1 MSLLKAS
8 TVNFENEWR
17 EMQPPLASLVTGTPQ
32 TLTNEKWLKMYSGI
46 YKICT
51 NPGAPQAE
59 MLFFRLRGLLVKHV
73 EAILK
78 ELNTI
83 DGEPEFLNHYCT
95 SFEAFTTGTS
105 YISELFRYL
114 VDAESF
120 LINNQKD
127 DLHRM
132 FSLFSELSN
141 ENALISFKNILKK
154 YIERSGM
161 EVVQKFQQE
170 ETTKNP
176 EGYIEA
182 LVQVRNKY
190 FELIKD
196 AFGFHPLMRTAL
208 DQQKIESISVVFCL
222 IDDKDIFKKYYSK
235 FLAKR
240 LIKGTFASNDM
251 EILLIQKL
259 RDICGC
265 DFVSKL
271 QKMMKDK
278 MLSKELMDSFTAW
291 LEVKDIELRSEDA
304 ANAFAI
310 DLHHAVTYQCDVL
323 TAGAW
328 PISSAAAEHKIF
340 LPPAMEAHTN
350 LFTQFYTGRS
360 TGRKLL
366 WIHHLSFG
374 MIQSHCFDKRYE
386 FLLSFYQMLILVQFN
401 TAKEMNRSDIV
412 QLTNIP
418 EQDCAHHLATL
429 VKAKILT
436 SDGSVANPTYAINFG
451 FSSRKLRISA
461 VPNSP
466 VESPKVAKAPTRE
479 VEEDRKMSLQAA
491 IVRVL
496 KTRRDIRQAQLMHEV
511 AEMLV
516 NQFVPTTT
524 AIKQNVEILIQ
535 KEYLRRHEDD
545 QTRFLYVA

>member
-1 MSLLKAS
+1 MA
-8 TVNFENEWR
+8 
-17 EMQPPLASLVTGTPQ
+17 
-32 TLTNEKWLKMYSGI
+32 
-46 YKICT
+46 YK
-51 NPGAPQAE
+51 Q
-59 MLFFRLRGLLVKHV
+59 
-73 EAILK
+73 
-78 ELNTI
+78 
-83 DGEPEFLNHYCT
+83 
-95 SFEAFTTGTS
+95 
-105 YISELFRYL
+105 
-114 VDAESF
+114 
-120 LINNQKD
+120 
-127 DLHRM
+127 
-132 FSLFSELSN
+132 
-141 ENALISFKNILKK
+141 NILKK

-208 DQQKIESISVVFCL
+208 DQKHGCSRALLLPGSPRSVLPPLLDDLLEQKIESISVVFCL

-291 LEVKDIELRSEDA
+291 LEEKDIELRSEDA
-304 ANAFAI
+304 ANALPLIF
-310 DLHHAVTYQCDVL
+310 
-323 TAGAW
+323 
-328 PISSAAAEHKIF
+328 ISCNIF

-418 EQDCAHHLATL
+418 EQDCAHHLASL

-436 SDGSVANPTYAINFG
+436 SDGNVANPTYAINFG

-516 NQFVPTTT
+516 NQFAPTTT